1 MRLESFQV
9 KVFRNVV
16 DSGSIKVVDS
26 TCIVGK
32 NEAGKSSVIEALH
45 RLNPA
50 KPISFDLLDDYPRW
64 LKKEHEIAGVIDD
77 AVPITATFTFS
88 DEEKI
93 DLESRFGKG
102 VLTKYELVAKRKY
115 EGDLII
121 ELAIDHA
128 KFIKRFLDDNVEM
141 PLKKKLSTAKT
152 STELLEVLGL
162 ISAEIGENNEPTPE
176 AQAAKIAK
184 AALQESIE
192 GTGSLTAAL
201 ERIVVDGV
209 RNAPDFGV

>member
-64 LKKEHEIAGVIDD
+64 LKKEHEIAGVMG
-77 AVPITATFTFS
+77 S
-88 DEEKI
+88 
-93 DLESRFGKG
+93 SQ
-102 VLTKYELVAKRKY
+102 
-115 EGDLII
+115 
-121 ELAIDHA
+121 
-128 KFIKRFLDDNVEM
+128 
-141 PLKKKLSTAKT
+141 KT
-152 STELLEVLGL
+152 EF
-162 ISAEIGENNEPTPE
+162 
-176 AQAAKIAK
+176 K
-184 AALQESIE
+184 
-192 GTGSLTAAL
+192 
-201 ERIVVDGV
+201 V
-209 RNAPDFGV
+209 R